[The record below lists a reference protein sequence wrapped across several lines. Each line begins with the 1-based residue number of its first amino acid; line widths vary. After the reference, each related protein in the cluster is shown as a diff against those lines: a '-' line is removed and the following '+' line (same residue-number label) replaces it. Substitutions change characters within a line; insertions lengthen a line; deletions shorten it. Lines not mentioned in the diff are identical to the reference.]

1 MILKTKNNFSPDQ
14 AFWVIIVDNHE
25 EVKLNHLIRWPIKS
39 VNKMGMEFYGI
50 SKDDMR
56 CGESLNYI
64 HFTVYKLCEEADAII
79 AVSPEGYFDSL
90 CYLAIYYN
98 VIRHKILDLGRILSP
113 RNDGNPIT
121 QKLLELRSTTNR
133 HPNWNTFISQRLSRN
148 LVSFSFS
155 PELYHEKI

>member
-25 EVKLNHLIRWPIKS
+25 EVKLNRLIRRPIKS
-39 VNKMGMEFYGI
+39 VNKMGTEFHGI
-50 SKDDMR
+50 TKDDMR

-90 CYLAIYYN
+90 CYLAIDYN

-121 QKLLELRSTTNR
+121 QKYLSYDLLQTDIQSGIHSSLHARKQVMCSNCWVIE
-133 HPNWNTFISQRLSRN
+133 
-148 LVSFSFS
+148 
-155 PELYHEKI
+155 